1 MICFLHTRG
10 HAYTVRPVQ
19 KSPLAPAVSL
29 MNYDALLRAHRL
41 GRGAYVFSDLDRLG
55 SWELELVAELYLQMK
70 AAGLTVWNNP
80 ARVKARFPLLRTLH
94 AAGLNDFNAYR
105 ADEIS
110 NVARFPVFLRKIYGH
125 REPVSGLI
133 QTREELK
140 TGLDAAIAAGTPE
153 ENLLIIEF
161 AGEPVRPGLYRKLS
175 AFRIGSAIVPHISV
189 HDGHWLVK
197 YGKVGIAGDELYRE
211 ELTLL
216 QTNPF
221 ATRLRTVF
229 DLAQIEYGRVDF
241 GFYQGRLQ
249 VYEINTNPALEAP
262 LSHPSP
268 VRMESMKLAWEKY
281 LEALRAIDTA
291 GGWPVWLG
299 DGKLK
304 KHRRWKNLFVRS
316 RKVP

>member
-1 MICFLHTRG
+1 MIYFLHTRG
-10 HAYTVRPVQ
+10 HAYTVQPVQ
-19 KSPLAPAVSL
+19 KSPLAPAVRL
-29 MNYDALLRAHRL
+29 MNYDALLRAHWL
-41 GRGAYVFSDLDRLG
+41 GRGTYVFTDLDRLG

-70 AAGLTVWNNP
+70 SAGLTVWNNP
-80 ARVKARFPLLRTLH
+80 ARVKARFPLLRALH
-94 AAGLNDFNAYR
+94 TAGLNDFNAYR
-105 ADEIS
+105 ADETG

-140 TGLDAAIAAGTPE
+140 ISLDAAVAAGTPE

-175 AFRIGSAIVPHISV
+175 AFCIGSVIVPHISV

-197 YGKVGIAGDELYRE
+197 YGTVGIAGDELYRE
-211 ELTLL
+211 ELALL
-216 QTNPF
+216 RTNPF
-221 ATRLRTVF
+221 VTHLRKVF

-241 GFYQGRLQ
+241 GFYRGRLQ

-268 VRMESMKLAWEKY
+268 VRMESMKLAWEQY

-291 GGWPVWLG
+291 GSWPVRLG